1 MFTRFDCP
9 QCGAEI
15 VIDGQHKGAA
25 TRCGVCQ
32 NFVEIPAAPQDA
44 QGQLSGQDY
53 RQPMELASRGNRLV
67 ARLIDFG
74 LYIVLAFGIGFV
86 QGLVGAN
93 SESFLSGTFLW
104 FAWAALTVY
113 QWYLLTSYGQ
123 TIGKQ
128 LMKIKIVKVDTK
140 ENGGL
145 VPNVL
150 LREIVNGIISF
161 VPFYALV
168 DILFIFSEDQRC
180 IHDRIAGTQV
190 VSAEQTVRP
199 LQQPQHQQQRTPVAR

>member
-9 QCGAEI
+9 NCGAEI
-15 VIDGQHKGAA
+15 VLDGQHKGAA
-25 TRCGVCQ
+25 TKCGVCQ
-32 NFVEIPAAPQDA
+32 NFVEIPAAPRDS
-44 QGQLSGQDY
+44 QGQLSGRDY
-53 RQPMELASRGNRLV
+53 RRSLELAGRGTRLG
-67 ARLIDFG
+67 ARLIDLG
-74 LYIVLAFGIGFV
+74 LYVVLAFGIGFFQV
-86 QGLVGAN
+86 LFGAGDGP
-93 SESFLSGTFLW
+93 LSGAFLW
-104 FAWAALTVY
+104 GAMIALTLY
-113 QWYLLTSYGQ
+113 QWYLLTAYGQ

-128 LMKIKIVKVDTK
+128 MLKIKIVKVDTK

-168 DILFIFSEDQRC
+168 DVLFIFSEDQRC

-190 VSAEQTVRP
+190 VSAEQPVP
-199 LQQPQHQQQRTPVAR
+199 AMQEPQQQRTPVAR